1 MLRDVVIGFQ
11 ENEPDPTQQSA
22 GVKFENS
29 KTITQQIAHIRCKE
43 NTAVFETE
51 RHRFSCV
58 AKTFAKVEANGMYI
72 MVAE

>member
-1 MLRDVVIGFQ
+1 MSSSVSRRTSAK
-11 ENEPDPTQQSA
+11 PTQQSA
-22 GVKFENS
+22 DVKLENS
-29 KTITQQIAHIRCKE
+29 KEITQQIAHVRCKE
-43 NTAVFETE
+43 NTAVFKTE